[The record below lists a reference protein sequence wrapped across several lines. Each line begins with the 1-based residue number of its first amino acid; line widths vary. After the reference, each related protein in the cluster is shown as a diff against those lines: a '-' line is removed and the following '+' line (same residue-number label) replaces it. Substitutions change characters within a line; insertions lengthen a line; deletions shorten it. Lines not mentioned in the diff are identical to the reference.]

1 MSNSKKL
8 VVINQHHKN
17 NVSFFDKIR
26 YNDYGD
32 NMKDRKVNYNL
43 IVAILV
49 FILVSIY
56 FAYIF
61 IYKRNDSNFLI
72 WLLYAVALFVISI
85 IAIINQFRSNK
96 KKKTF
101 NLLNSLAVALFACLS
116 FVIINSN
123 QTVALEEKIPNLV
136 GKTLTEVLDWGKK
149 NNIAIEQIYEYSDN
163 YEQYL
168 VFAQNIEVG
177 TNLKDVKNLT
187 ITISDGYNY
196 DKKVILPSL
205 VGQTIEE
212 LTNTIDSLHLNNI
225 EIKYELN
232 DYNNKDIIISQSTS
246 GEIRRNDNVKFVVS
260 LGKKDNLADV
270 TMIDLTDYELFDAI
284 LFLEKN
290 GINYEI
296 KSEFSETKMNK
307 IIKQSIN
314 EGQTI
319 APLTDKIIITVSKGN
334 KIIVPDLTSMS
345 INEIVD
351 WVSKNNLKIAF
362 SDEYNNKIELGNI
375 ISSNYKK
382 DDVIEEG
389 TIIKIVTSKGALKMR
404 KFSSLN
410 EFRTWANTYN
420 ISYEE
425 EYEFNSNIPKGS
437 IIKFSLEENDLID
450 LNDSIIVTI
459 SNGTSITIPNFVG
472 KSKSEITSSCNSLGL
487 NCSFTYSSYSSS
499 TAKDVALSQNKKA
512 GSSVVSGTSITI
524 SLSKGEAK
532 TYKVAIN
539 ESQLTIGNASK
550 TINTLKS
557 YFESKYL
564 GVTFK
569 FETKASNIYSNAG
582 FIHESSQ
589 VTDGT
594 SVTQG
599 KTYKVIITK

>member
-1 MSNSKKL
+1 
-8 VVINQHHKN
+8 
-17 NVSFFDKIR
+17 
-26 YNDYGD
+26 
-32 NMKDRKVNYNL
+32 MKDKKINYNL

-56 FAYIF
+56 CFYILF
-61 IYKRNDSNFLI
+61 YRRNDGNFLI
-72 WLLYAVALFVISI
+72 WLLYAVVLFIISI

-96 KKKTF
+96 KKKPL
-101 NLLNSLAVALFACLS
+101 NLLNSITVALFVCFS
-116 FVIINSN
+116 FLIINSSK
-123 QTVALEEKIPNLV
+123 TVALEEKVPNFV
-136 GKTLTEVLDWGKK
+136 GKSLTEVLAWGEK

-177 TNLKDVKNLT
+177 TNLKEVKNLT

-196 DKKVILPSL
+196 DKKVILSSL
-205 VGQTIEE
+205 VGQNIEE
-212 LTNTIDSLHLNNI
+212 LLNIIDTLHLNNV

-232 DYNNKDIIISQSTS
+232 DYNNKNIIISQSIS

-260 LGKKDNLADV
+260 LGKKEELIDV

-296 KSEFSETKMNK
+296 KYEFSETKMNK
-307 IIKQSIN
+307 VIKQSIIVGEN
-314 EGQTI
+314 VT
-319 APLTDKIIITVSKGN
+319 PLADKIIITVSKGN
-334 KIIVPDLTSMS
+334 KIIVPDLMAMS

-351 WVSKNNLKIAF
+351 WVSKNNLKITF
-362 SDEYNNKIELGNI
+362 SDEYNNKIKLGNI

-382 DDVIEEG
+382 DDVVEEG
-389 TIIKIVTSKGALKMR
+389 TTIKIVTSKGALKMR

-425 EYEFNSNIPKGS
+425 EYEFNSNIAKGN

-472 KSKSEITSSCNSLGL
+472 KSKSEIASSCNSLGL
-487 NCSFTYSSYSSS
+487 SCSFTYSSYSSS

-512 GSSVVSGTSITI
+512 GSSVVSGTSVTI
-524 SLSKGEAK
+524 SLSKGAAQ

-550 TINTLKS
+550 TISTLKS
-557 YFESKYL
+557 YFESKYP
-564 GVTFK
+564 GVTFT
-569 FETKASNIYSNAG
+569 FTTQASNIYSNAG

>member
-1 MSNSKKL
+1 
-8 VVINQHHKN
+8 
-17 NVSFFDKIR
+17 
-26 YNDYGD
+26 
-32 NMKDRKVNYNL
+32 MKDKKINYNL

-49 FILVSIY
+49 FILVSI
-56 FAYIF
+56 FCFYILF
-61 IYKRNDSNFLI
+61 YRRNDGNFLI
-72 WLLYAVALFVISI
+72 WLLYAVVLFIISI

-96 KKKTF
+96 KKKPL
-101 NLLNSLAVALFACLS
+101 NLLNSITVALFVCFS
-116 FVIINSN
+116 FLIINSSK
-123 QTVALEEKIPNLV
+123 TVALEEKVPNFV
-136 GKTLTEVLDWGKK
+136 GKSLTEVLAWGEK

-177 TNLKDVKNLT
+177 TNLKEVKNLT

-196 DKKVILPSL
+196 DKKVILSSL
-205 VGQTIEE
+205 VGQNIEE
-212 LTNTIDSLHLNNI
+212 LLNIIDTLHLNNV

-232 DYNNKDIIISQSTS
+232 DYNNKDIIISQSIS

-260 LGKKDNLADV
+260 LGKKEELIDI

-296 KSEFSETKMNK
+296 KYEFSETKMNK
-307 IIKQSIN
+307 VIKQSISVGEN
-314 EGQTI
+314 VT
-319 APLTDKIIITVSKGN
+319 PLTDKIIITVSKGN
-334 KIIVPDLTSMS
+334 KIIVPDLMAMS

-351 WVSKNNLKIAF
+351 WVSKNNLKITF
-362 SDEYNNKIELGNI
+362 SDEYNNKIKIGNI

-382 DDVIEEG
+382 DDVVEEG
-389 TIIKIVTSKGALKMR
+389 TTIKIVTSKGALKMR

-410 EFRTWANTYN
+410 EFRTWASTYN

-425 EYEFNSNIPKGS
+425 EYEFNSNIAKGN

-487 NCSFTYSSYSSS
+487 SCSFTYSSYSSS

-512 GSSVVSGTSITI
+512 GSSVVSGTSVII
-524 SLSKGEAK
+524 SLSKGEAQ

-550 TINTLKS
+550 TISTLKS
-557 YFESKYL
+557 YFESKYP
-564 GVTFK
+564 GVTFT
-569 FETKASNIYSNAG
+569 FTTQASNIYSNAG